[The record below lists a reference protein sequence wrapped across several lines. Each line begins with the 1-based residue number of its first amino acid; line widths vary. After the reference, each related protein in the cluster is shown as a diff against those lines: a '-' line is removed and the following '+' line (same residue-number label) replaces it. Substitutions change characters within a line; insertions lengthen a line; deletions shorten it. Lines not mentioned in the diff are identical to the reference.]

1 MAAVGVI
8 FFRIEQCAVVEP
20 NGQLL
25 DRSIDR
31 TNRKWT
37 NPNQEPE
44 WSIILMRLWTD
55 SVPDTVKEAE
65 QGTAAESSI
74 VDNDNGRGGF
84 EFMVEEQPKKPCS

>member
-1 MAAVGVI
+1 
-8 FFRIEQCAVVEP
+8 
-20 NGQLL
+20 
-25 DRSIDR
+25 
-31 TNRKWT
+31 
-37 NPNQEPE
+37 
-44 WSIILMRLWTD
+44 MRLWTD